1 MKRLRAL
8 PVRFPKTVLAVFL
21 ALTAYFGFHA
31 SRIRFDSS
39 FENLLPS
46 EDPDRE
52 YYEQIRAEFGDEEI
66 AVVGIFAD
74 DVFTLPTLAKV
85 DELTRR
91 IASIDGVREVISVTN
106 ARGAEIGD
114 EGLVVGPLMRQLPKT
129 AEEAAALRDKV
140 LSYPVYRKNV
150 VATDG
155 RAAGINIFFEPMS
168 DEEFLARGIE
178 DHLRAAVD
186 AMPGPETYALTGMPT
201 VKVNG
206 ARFLE
211 KDTLTF
217 TPLAV
222 LLVTV
227 VLAFAFRRVRGVL
240 IPLCPVVVG
249 VVWTCGYMA
258 LDGKAINLGTL
269 ILNPLL
275 IVIGIASGIHL
286 IGAYYYETRPGR
298 TSAEI
303 VTHVLDH
310 VSMPILIAGATT
322 MIGFGALIF
331 TPIRAVQEFGL
342 YSVIGIITI
351 LLAAFMV
358 VPALLVLLPVPKNA
372 VSPTDSE
379 VGWLAATLQSIG
391 AFSVRYRRAVLLATA
406 VLLGVS
412 VWGITKIEVETDY
425 LAFFRPESQVR
436 QESEIIATR
445 LAGTQPV
452 TLVIEG
458 RQPGEMR
465 SLEMLR
471 AIDDLQQFAEK
482 QPGVDTTLS
491 LVDYIRLMR
500 RALDPDSDGPM
511 PQSQSE
517 VEQLLLFVDPTQIRA
532 VVNANATRAVI
543 MVRTTLTRSVD
554 LLAFVEKVE
563 QFAKERFPG
572 GVNVQATGMAVLLAQ
587 SADEL
592 AWGQVTGLWQELMVL
607 WLLLSLMFL
616 SLRVGVLA
624 LIPNVVPTV
633 VLFGLMGWWG
643 ISLNISTSMIAAIAI
658 GIAIDDTIHLL
669 STFNEGLRITG
680 SQEAA
685 IVRAM
690 ASAGQSAFF
699 ISLALS
705 AGFFIVCL
713 SSFQPVMHF
722 GLLSGVTMGV
732 ALVVELFLTPALVT
746 TTKIITMWDLMFLK
760 LGPEP
765 HKQIPI
771 FAGMRP
777 LQAKLVVLMGQL
789 RSAVAGEAI
798 TRRGELVPEAY
809 VLLNGEAHVFR
820 PGSDVAIR
828 TLQRGDIVGE
838 MGLVRR
844 QPRSADVV
852 SAGDLEYLVLDERM
866 LQRLRRRYPRIAATV
881 FYNLTRILS
890 DRLETTTDA
899 LAARNDIP
907 AAPAVVL
914 AAAPPGTQV
923 GSLTPPPRTDT
934 THR

>member
-1 MKRLRAL
+1 
-8 PVRFPKTVLAVFL
+8 
-21 ALTAYFGFHA
+21 
-31 SRIRFDSS
+31 
-39 FENLLPS
+39 
-46 EDPDRE
+46 
-52 YYEQIRAEFGDEEI
+52 
-66 AVVGIFAD
+66 
-74 DVFTLPTLAKV
+74 
-85 DELTRR
+85 
-91 IASIDGVREVISVTN
+91 
-106 ARGAEIGD
+106 
-114 EGLVVGPLMRQLPKT
+114 
-129 AEEAAALRDKV
+129 
-140 LSYPVYRKNV
+140 
-150 VATDG
+150 
-155 RAAGINIFFEPMS
+155 
-168 DEEFLARGIE
+168 
-178 DHLRAAVD
+178 
-186 AMPGPETYALTGMPT
+186 
-201 VKVNG
+201 
-206 ARFLE
+206 
-211 KDTLTF
+211 
-217 TPLAV
+217 
-222 LLVTV
+222 
-227 VLAFAFRRVRGVL
+227 
-240 IPLCPVVVG
+240 
-249 VVWTCGYMA
+249 
-258 LDGKAINLGTL
+258 
-269 ILNPLL
+269 L

-286 IGAYYYETRPGR
+286 ISGYYYEVRPGR
-298 TSAEI
+298 SSAEI

-310 VSMPILIAGATT
+310 VSMPVLIAGATT

-342 YSVIGIITI
+342 YSVIGIVTI
-351 LLAAFMV
+351 LLAGFMV
-358 VPALLVLLPVPKNA
+358 VPALLVLLPVPKTTA
-372 VSPTDSE
+372 LSTEGE
-379 VGWLAATLQSIG
+379 VGWLAATLQAIG
-391 AFSVRYRRAVLLATA
+391 AFSVRHRRLVLLASVALLA
-406 VLLGVS
+406 VS
-412 VWGITKIEVETDY
+412 IWGITKIEVETDY
-425 LAFFRPESQVR
+425 LAFFRPESRVR
-436 QESEIIATR
+436 QENEAIATR

-458 RQPGEMR
+458 KNPGEMR
-465 SLEMLR
+465 NLEMLQ
-471 AIDDLQQFAEK
+471 AINDLQEFAGK

-491 LVDYIRLMR
+491 LLDYLRLMR
-500 RALDPDSDGPM
+500 QALDPEAEGTM

-517 VEQLLLFVDPTQIRA
+517 VEQLLLFIDPSQIRG
-532 VVNANATRAVI
+532 VVNANATRAAI
-543 MVRTTLTRSVD
+543 TARTTLTRSVE
-554 LLAFVEKVE
+554 LSSFVDKVE
-563 QFAKERFPG
+563 AFAKERFHG
-572 GVNVQATGMAVLLAQ
+572 SVRVEATGMAVLLAE

-680 SQEAA
+680 SQDAA

-713 SSFQPVMHF
+713 SNFQPVMHF

-789 RSAVAGEAI
+789 RSVAAGTPI

-809 VLLNGEAHVFR
+809 VLLNGQANVYR
-820 PGSDVAIR
+820 PGSDRSIR
-828 TLQRGDIVGE
+828 TLNRGDIVGE

-844 QPRSADVV
+844 QPRSADVI

-899 LAARNDIP
+899 LAAANDGPPAPP
-907 AAPAVVL
+907 AA
-914 AAAPPGTQV
+914 
-923 GSLTPPPRTDT
+923 TPEALRSAGA
-934 THR
+934 